1 MEQGWGGQGWLK
13 CRRSIYLRCCGT
25 DNKMSCAAAAAKL
38 GEGSCNKVLRG
49 KVVVS
54 LCCS

>member
-13 CRRSIYLRCCGT
+13 CRRSIYL
-25 DNKMSCAAAAAKL
+25 SCAAAAAKL

-49 KVVVS
+49 KVVVEV
-54 LCCS
+54 CGAG